1 MAYALSYKEF
11 IEEYDQNH
19 IRRFRIPSKFLS
31 QYRYTA
37 RLTYDEWMTLLA
49 SYVDPRRG
57 SRRQVILN
65 LSQ

>member
-19 IRRFRIPSKFLS
+19 IRRFRIPFKFLS
-31 QYRYTA
+31 QYRYTT

-49 SYVDPRRG
+49 MWIAGEVPEDK
-57 SRRQVILN
+57 
-65 LSQ
+65 

>member
-19 IRRFRIPSKFLS
+19 IRRFRIPFKFLS
-31 QYRYTA
+31 QYRYTT

-49 SYVDPRRG
+49 MWIPSETPEDSDFEFVTH
-57 SRRQVILN
+57 
-65 LSQ
+65 

>member
-37 RLTYDEWMTLLA
+37 RLTYDE
-49 SYVDPRRG
+49 
-57 SRRQVILN
+57 
-65 LSQ
+65 